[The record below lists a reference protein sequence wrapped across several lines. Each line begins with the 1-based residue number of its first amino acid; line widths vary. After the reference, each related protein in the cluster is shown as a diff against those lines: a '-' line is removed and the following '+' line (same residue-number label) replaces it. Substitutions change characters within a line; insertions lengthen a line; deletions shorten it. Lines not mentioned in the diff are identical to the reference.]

1 MKYLNGLIRMSLRSL
16 AKDNGWSVG
25 HIGQT
30 DNTQYRGKM
39 QINFCSDHVMLW
51 TNIKDKGEGDVIKI
65 TYDEMNDDRMCA
77 IIHTLICNT
86 E

>member
-1 MKYLNGLIRMSLRSL
+1 MSLRTL
-16 AKDNGWSVG
+16 AKDNGWVV
-25 HIGQT
+25 IRACQT
-30 DNTQYRGKM
+30 DNTQYKGKM

-65 TYDEMNDDRMCA
+65 AYEEMNDDRMCA
-77 IIHTLICNT
+77 IVEALICNT